1 MLSQKYI
8 DEHISRSGTQLSMLN
23 VVKHLRKIIPKLSTL
38 SSIKVTMLVKFQ
50 ESVKPEKNSM
60 LIEKAIR
67 I

>member
-8 DEHISRSGTQLSMLN
+8 DGHISRSGTQLPMLN
-23 VVKHLRKIIPKLSTL
+23 VVKHLRKIIPKLPTL
-38 SSIKVTMLVKFQ
+38 SSIKVTTLVKFQ